1 MGACLG
7 GQAASPADEAA
18 AKRSKELDA
27 KAAADFRKDQETIK
41 LLLLGA
47 GESGKST
54 IFKQMKIL
62 HGVIS
67 EEDKRLL
74 TPIVYQNTVSSMKIL
89 ITQAELRQ
97 LEHTIAAQD
106 ALARVRNCE
115 ESAVIDLQLG
125 AAIKELWAD
134 AGIQALWAVQSEFQ
148 IVASVKFYFNEID
161 RISQPGYVATPQD
174 MLYARVRTTGIVTE
188 RYVIDG
194 STFEMYDVGGQRNER
209 KKWIHCFDNV
219 TAVIFVAAL
228 SEYDQVL
235 FEDPSMNR
243 ISEALVLFG
252 EMCNN
257 KYFSDSSMILFLNKK
272 DLFAEKVKHVS
283 IASVEAFSDYSGP
296 AGDEEAG
303 TKYFIDRFLAKK
315 GHFKKEA
322 ACKTAVTCERSLT
335 AAAAALQQQ
344 QYPTAA
350 AAVAAAALELYSSS
364 SSGGSSS
371 GCGSSSSSSDCQ
383 VTAAAASDRQD
394 MSTREHSV
402 NVA

>member
-1 MGACLG
+1 MIK
-7 GQAASPADEAA
+7 ADRALLVLCA
-18 AKRSKELDA
+18 TL
-27 KAAADFRKDQETIK
+27 QETIK

-97 LEHTIAAQD
+97 LEHTIAAKD
-106 ALARVRNCE
+106 AYARVKNCE
-115 ESAVIDLQLG
+115 ESSVIDLQLG

-134 AGIQALWAVQSEFQ
+134 AGIQALWSLQSEFQ

-283 IASVEAFSDYSGP
+283 IASVEAFADYSGP
-296 AGDEEAG
+296 AGSEEAG
-303 TKYFIDRFLAKK
+303 TKYFIDKFLAKK
-315 GHFKKEA
+315 GHFKKEVYVHVTCA
-322 ACKTAVTCERSLT
+322 TDTDNVNKVFSACKDIILRGSL
-335 AAAAALQQQ
+335 QD
-344 QYPTAA
+344 
-350 AAVAAAALELYSSS
+350 
-364 SSGGSSS
+364 SGY
-371 GCGSSSSSSDCQ
+371 
-383 VTAAAASDRQD
+383 
-394 MSTREHSV
+394 M
-402 NVA
+402 

>member
-1 MGACLG
+1 MPDGCSKSFGQNYNSRFTLVERCLCCEELLSRSVKLVHLVANHSRLLALSLHSSCCRGLLCEVRRSHTSHNLLECERELVELTSRYPIHRCTIANGTAPCSCRSFVIRALPLKTSAVSGPGGAAAMGACLG

-188 RYVIDG
+188 
-194 STFEMYDVGGQRNER
+194 
-209 KKWIHCFDNV
+209 
-219 TAVIFVAAL
+219 
-228 SEYDQVL
+228 
-235 FEDPSMNR
+235 
-243 ISEALVLFG
+243 
-252 EMCNN
+252 
-257 KYFSDSSMILFLNKK
+257 
-272 DLFAEKVKHVS
+272 
-283 IASVEAFSDYSGP
+283 
-296 AGDEEAG
+296 
-303 TKYFIDRFLAKK
+303 
-315 GHFKKEA
+315 
-322 ACKTAVTCERSLT
+322 
-335 AAAAALQQQ
+335 
-344 QYPTAA
+344 
-350 AAVAAAALELYSSS
+350 
-364 SSGGSSS
+364 
-371 GCGSSSSSSDCQ
+371 
-383 VTAAAASDRQD
+383 
-394 MSTREHSV
+394 
-402 NVA
+402 